1 MFNRIFAKLRKY
13 KEKLV
18 TSDPLHLLYV
28 NFQIVYFHSNPIKE
42 ILFFL

>member
-18 TSDPLHLLYV
+18 TSFLVY
-28 NFQIVYFHSNPIKE
+28 FQIVYFHSNPIKE